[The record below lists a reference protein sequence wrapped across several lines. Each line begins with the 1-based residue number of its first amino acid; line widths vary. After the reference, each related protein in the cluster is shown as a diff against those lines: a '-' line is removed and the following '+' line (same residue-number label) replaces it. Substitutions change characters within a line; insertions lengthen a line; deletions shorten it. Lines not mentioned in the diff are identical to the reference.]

1 MLKKS
6 PNSWEVS
13 PNVVV
18 SRDYQFMC
26 SQPGQDLI
34 GEDIRQQGLNRV
46 VVAACSP
53 MMHEMTFRGACSTSG
68 LNPYLFQ
75 MANIREHCA
84 WIHENRAEATTKARA
99 LCSAAVG
106 RVAYQEPLEIT
117 TAPIHPDTLVI
128 GAGIAGI
135 QAALDLAES
144 GNQVYLVE
152 KDSTIGGNMARFDK
166 TFPTLDCS
174 SCILTPKMV
183 SVGHRENIHILTQSD
198 VEEVTGFAGNF
209 QVKVHKQARYVTDA
223 SARPVR
229 TAKTVCPVM
238 VPSSFDLGPPA
249 ADRHPQ
255 GLSPGSSQHLSD
267 RQAGTA
273 SVLREACP
281 IGQEAAGYV
290 ALIGDGR
297 FAEAAKLIRMRN
309 PLPVVCGRV
318 CYHPCEAECNRG
330 FVEEPIAIQ
339 HLKRFALDWQ

>member
-1 MLKKS
+1 M
-6 PNSWEVS
+6 
-13 PNVVV
+13 
-18 SRDYQFMC
+18 
-26 SQPGQDLI
+26 I

-53 MMHEMTFRGACSTSG
+53 MMHEVTFRGACAGSG

-99 LCSAAVG
+99 LSSAAVS
-106 RVAYQEPLEIT
+106 RVAFQEPLEIS
-117 TAPIHPDTLVI
+117 TAPIHPIHPDTLVI
-128 GAGIAGI
+128 GGGIAGI

-152 KDSTIGGNMARFDK
+152 KNSTIGGNMARFDK
-166 TFPTLDCS
+166 TFPTLDCA

-183 SVGHRENIHILTQSD
+183 SVGHRENIHILTQSE

-209 QVKVHKQARYVTDA
+209 HVKVGKQARFVTD
-223 SARPVR
+223 SCTSCQDCEKVCPVTVPNPFDIGLQVR
-229 TAKTVCPVM
+229 TAIHKAFPQA
-238 VPSSFDLGPPA
+238 VPNTYLIDKQERPPCF
-249 ADRHPQ
+249 Q
-255 GLSPGSSQHLSD
+255 
-267 RQAGTA
+267 
-273 SVLREACP
+273 ACP

-290 ALIGDGR
+290 ALIGGGR
-297 FAEAAKLIRMRN
+297 FDEAAKLIRKRN

-339 HLKRFALDWQ
+339 HLKRFALDWNEQGPFRLPNRSSDTPTGWP